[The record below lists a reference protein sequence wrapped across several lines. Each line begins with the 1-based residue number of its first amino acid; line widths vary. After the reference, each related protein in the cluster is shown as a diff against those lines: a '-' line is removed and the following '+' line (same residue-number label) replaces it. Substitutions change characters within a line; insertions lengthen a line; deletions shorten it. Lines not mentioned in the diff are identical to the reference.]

1 MPEIRVLK
9 ERCVSC
15 GDCVKACPQS
25 GPDKSSPVLELTEG
39 FEVVVLDTEGCICC
53 FTCVEYCRASAITI
67 SNAPGGQQ
75 TAGGLYPTRPASR
88 II

>member
-1 MPEIRVLK
+1 MPEIRVLP

-25 GPDKSSPVLELTEG
+25 GPEAVSPVLEIQDG
-39 FEVVVLDTEGCICC
+39 AEVVVLSTEGCICC
-53 FTCVEYCRASAITI
+53 FTCVEFCRAAAIAI
-67 SNAPGGQQ
+67 SNAPAGQQ
-75 TAGGLYPTRPASR
+75 TPEGLYPTRPASR